1 MSGHNQESRD
11 SDSTTVGV
19 YRTSTTVA
27 GGRRFSFA
35 AMVVTGDRQGGVG
48 VGYAK
53 STQVPSA
60 VEKAE
65 KESRRKQKKFNMQGR
80 TIPHMVEGRYGASK
94 VRLVPAAPG
103 TGVIAGAA
111 VRSILDMIGVQDC
124 LTKCFGSSNPK
135 NLIKATMLALGKL
148 RTREMV
154 EALRGIT
161 LANTEV
167 EDAITRGSA
176 AVPAARGAQKAQG
189 PVNTVGDERRGGR
202 GGGRGGAG
210 GGRGGMGGGRSGG
223 GRSGPGRGRGP
234 DAAAPLAADPPAQA
248 S

>member
-1 MSGHNQESRD
+1 MAELIDES
-11 SDSTTVGV
+11 SSIESTTVGV
-19 YRTSTTVA
+19 YRTSSTVA

-35 AMVVTGDRQGGVG
+35 ALVVVGDKQGQIGI
-48 VGYAK
+48 GYAK

-103 TGVIAGAA
+103 TGVIAGAS

-135 NLIKATMLALGKL
+135 NIVKATMIALGKL

-161 LANTEV
+161 LSNTEV

-176 AVPAARGAQKAQG
+176 AIPVARGAQKAQG
-189 PVNTVGDERRGGR
+189 PVNTVGDERRNSR
-202 GGGRGGAG
+202 GGGRGGSGG
-210 GGRGGMGGGRSGG
+210 GGRGGSGG
-223 GRSGPGRGRGP
+223 GRGGSGGGRGRGP
-234 DAAAPLAADPPAQA
+234 DAGAPLAGDPPPAQA
-248 S
+248 

>member
-1 MSGHNQESRD
+1 MSGFNNDSRD
-11 SDSTTVGV
+11 ADTTTVGV

-35 AMVVTGDRQGGVG
+35 AMVVSGDRQGGVG

-103 TGVIAGAA
+103 TGVIAGAS

-135 NLIKATMLALGKL
+135 NLIKATMIALGKL

-154 EALRGIT
+154 EARRGIT
-161 LANTEV
+161 LSNTEV

-176 AVPAARGAQKAQG
+176 AIPVARGAQKAQG
-189 PVNTVGDERRGGR
+189 PVNTVGDERRNSR
-202 GGGRGGAG
+202 GGGRGGSGG
-210 GGRGGMGGGRSGG
+210 GGRGGSGG
-223 GRSGPGRGRGP
+223 GRGGSGGGRGRGP
-234 DAAAPLAADPPAQA
+234 DAGAPLAGDPPPAQA
-248 S
+248 

>member
-1 MSGHNQESRD
+1 MSAQNQESRD
-11 SDSTTVGV
+11 NDSTTVGV

-65 KESRRKQKKFNMQGR
+65 KESRRKQKKFHMQGR

-135 NLIKATMLALGKL
+135 NLIKATLLALGKL
-148 RTREMV
+148 HTREMV

-167 EDAITRGSA
+167 EDAIQRGSA
-176 AVPAARGAQKAQG
+176 AMPAARSTQKAHG

-202 GGGRGGAG
+202 GGRG
-210 GGRGGMGGGRSGG
+210 
-223 GRSGPGRGRGP
+223 GPGRGGPGRGGPGRGGPGRPGRAP
-234 DAAAPLAADPPAQA
+234 DASAPPAAEPPAQA